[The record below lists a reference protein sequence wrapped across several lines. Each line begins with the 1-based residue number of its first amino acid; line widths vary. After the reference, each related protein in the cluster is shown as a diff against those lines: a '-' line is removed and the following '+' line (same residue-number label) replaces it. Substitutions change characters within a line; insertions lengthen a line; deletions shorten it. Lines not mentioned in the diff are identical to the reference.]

1 MIPEEKWLTNLYTRG
16 NTGGASI
23 YLMLKE
29 LFNSDK
35 LQPGQKIFCF
45 VAKSGRFSTPYMRLT
60 YGYLMTANNLDQPA
74 LTQRIIYINP
84 VCDESKKCP
93 FGLCALWGRVCQ
105 IIRFRHRWFVK
116 SAPKQSEII
125 VNFSGLIN
133 SKNQAASC
141 GCSAAWG
148 KFGFSTIHLPV
159 IGSR

>member
-1 MIPEEKWLTNLYTRG
+1 MIPEEKWFTNLYIRG

-29 LFNSDK
+29 LLNSDK

-45 VAKSGRFSTPYMRLT
+45 VPKSGRFTTVYMMLT
-60 YGYLMTANNLDQPA
+60 YGYLMTANNLDKPA
-74 LTQRIIYINP
+74 LTQGIIYINP
-84 VCDESKKCP
+84 VCDRIKKMYIGMV
-93 FGLCALWGRVCQ
+93 GLVGAGLSDYS
-105 IIRFRHRWFVK
+105 FRHRSFVK
-116 SAPKQSEII
+116 SAPDQSEII
-125 VNFSGLIN
+125 VDFSGKIN
-133 SKNQAASC
+133 STTQAASC